1 MTSEARS
8 QNAMKLLLGHL
19 PLESSHLNVTKTQR
33 ASWRVGKAVMEE
45 RGFVFTGHE
54 SQNLFFNF
62 SFSR

>member
-19 PLESSHLNVTKTQR
+19 PLESGHHNVTRTQG
-33 ASWRVGKAVMEE
+33 ASWRAVKAVMEE

-54 SQNLFFNF
+54 SQNLFFNS